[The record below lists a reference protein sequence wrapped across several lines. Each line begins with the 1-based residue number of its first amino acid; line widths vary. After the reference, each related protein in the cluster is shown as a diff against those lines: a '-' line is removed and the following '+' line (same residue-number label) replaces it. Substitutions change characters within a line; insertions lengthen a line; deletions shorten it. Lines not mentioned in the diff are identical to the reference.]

1 MMAFRLAFL
10 LSVFS
15 AFSLNAQEL
24 QFVSAT
30 NGDVISNAEVV
41 INCNEDSQVKKLFT
55 NSDGKLFVPS
65 EFVCSTYFFTVS
77 HKDFEEFSFTGRL
90 DQLIVFQLNPVGKN
104 LGEVVVTGQ
113 YQEGS
118 VENAV
123 QKIRVIDR
131 TTIDKMGAQNLRDV
145 LSNSLNIRLSQDNV
159 LGSSMSLQGI
169 SGQNVKILIDG
180 VAVTGRVNGNI
191 DISQINMNNVERIE
205 IVEGPLSVSYGTDA
219 LAGTINIITK
229 KFQKPSSSVSVTGYY
244 ESIGQY
250 NYSGRLAHS
259 TKNYTFSLLGGRN
272 YFDGWKYEDSPF
284 KIEKEELADSNR
296 VMDWKPKEQFFETAF
311 IGRQLKRTK
320 LGFTS
325 DYFYEQIMNR
335 GLPREPYYETAFDDY
350 YTTDR
355 FNNSLSLT
363 GKIFKNTNTNLIFAN
378 NRFKRIKNTYIND
391 LTTLDQTLTA
401 NSSDQD
407 TTTFNNI
414 TARGTFSTSR
424 SDAKLN
430 AEIGYDLQHETGT
443 GLRIKNNKQQIGDYA
458 VFISA
463 EYKPFEKTVIRP
475 GIRAGYNTS
484 YQAPV
489 VPSLNIRQ
497 VIGKGN
503 IFRFSYARG
512 FRAPSLKDL
521 YFYFVDIN
529 HNIKGNEDLKA
540 EYSHNFSLNYNRVF
554 TIKQVELKLEN
565 SYFYNTIENLI
576 TLAQSTAT
584 EYTYFNLSKYKTLGT
599 QLQLE
604 IRYKGLSSA
613 IGGTY
618 VGRYNEL
625 SETLNVDDFYYS
637 PELRWNLQYSFKKEL
652 TVSFFY
658 KYTGKTPNIG
668 LDENANLYLTAIED
682 YHMLD
687 CSVSKSFWQKR
698 ISLTIGA
705 KNLFNVRNI
714 AGTSSGAAHSGS
726 STTIP
731 MAMGRM
737 YFIKT
742 DINLVT
748 KKKSK

>member
-1 MMAFRLAFL
+1 MQFRLAFL
-10 LSVFS
+10 LLVLSTS
-15 AFSLNAQEL
+15 GINAQEL
-24 QFVSAT
+24 QFVSTA
-30 NGDVISNAEVV
+30 NEVAISNAEVA
-41 INCNEDSQVKKLFT
+41 ISCAGDSQVKHLKT
-55 NSDGKLFVPS
+55 NSEGKVILPS
-65 EFVCSTYFFTVS
+65 EFVCSSYFITVS
-77 HKDFEEFSFTGRL
+77 NKDFEEFSFTGKL
-90 DQLIVFQLNPVGKN
+90 NKTNVFKLNPIGKH
-104 LGEVVVTGQ
+104 LGEVVITAQ

-123 QKIRVIDR
+123 HKIKVIDR
-131 TTIDKMGAQNLRDV
+131 ATIDKMGAQNLRDV

-229 KFQKPSSSVSVTGYY
+229 KFQKPSSSASVTGYY

-272 YFDGWKYEDSPF
+272 YFDGWKYEDQPF
-284 KIEKEELADSNR
+284 KIEQEKIADSNR
-296 VMDWKPKEQFFETAF
+296 VMSWKPKEQFFGTAF

-350 YTTDR
+350 YTTNR

-363 GKIFKNTNTNLIFAN
+363 GKFFKNTNGNLIFAN
-378 NRFKRIKNTYIND
+378 NYYQRIKNTYIND
-391 LTTLDQTLTA
+391 LTTLNQTLTA

-414 TARGTFSTSR
+414 AARGTFSSSR
-424 SDAKLN
+424 TDSKLN
-430 AEIGYDLQHETGT
+430 GEIGYDLQHEVGT
-443 GLRIKNNKQQIGDYA
+443 GLRIKDNKQQIGDYA
-458 VFISA
+458 LFVSA

-475 GIRAGYNTS
+475 GIRASYNTA

-489 VPSLNIRQ
+489 IPSINIKQ
-497 VIGKGN
+497 EIGKGN
-503 IFRFSYARG
+503 VIRFSYARG

-529 HNIKGNEDLKA
+529 HNIKGNEELKA
-540 EYSHNFSLNYNRVF
+540 EYSHNFSLSYTRKF
-554 TIKQVELKLEN
+554 TLKKMDLRLEN
-565 SYFYNTIENLI
+565 NYFYNTIDNLI
-576 TLAQSTAT
+576 TLAQATST

-604 IRYKGLSSA
+604 VKWAGLTST
-613 IGGTY
+613 IGGSY

-625 SETLNVDDFYYS
+625 SESMSVEKFYYS
-637 PELRWNLQYSFKKEL
+637 PEGRWNVQYSFASDL
-652 TVSFFY
+652 TVSLFY
-658 KYTGKTPNIG
+658 KYTGKTPNVSV
-668 LDENANLYLTAIED
+668 DENNNLYLSSIQD

-687 CSVSKSFWQKR
+687 GSISKAFWQKR
-698 ISLTIGA
+698 ITVTVGA

-714 AGTSSGAAHSGS
+714 VGTSSGSAHSSS

-742 DINLVT
+742 DINLVS
-748 KKKSK
+748 KKKEK